1 MSSTTAAPAVQRR
14 GGGGAR
20 RGGRFGGGKSTAGNA
35 ANAAAAQPDDTEAVR
50 NLRAKYAD
58 KLALLREMFSD
69 WTDEDLLFA
78 LQDAGGEVELAVG
91 RISEGHAEQFNSV
104 KSKKQVKKENLST
117 ATPSSFHGTTGSANG
132 TATII
137 PSSRGGRGGANAA
150 RGGRGGGAIRGG
162 RGGSRGG
169 ATRGGQSAATEEARV
184 GELSTDPSTSA
195 SATTTSKAPTFAD
208 TVAATKQNGATSGAW
223 GDDTEGL
230 DLQAEKSIAAAPKE
244 QSTSTDPAAAASA
257 TTADQTSEDAKS
269 SNPISNAIQK
279 VTAKLVPK
287 GSKLSWA
294 QVARPAEPVKE
305 QPQPPKEAPTA
316 PAAQRAKNA
325 KTLPNESTSATE
337 AASKAPEKSEISHPI
352 AAAPIVPAP
361 QDEPALASFPAT
373 EAPIEPASTAV
384 EADPVSST
392 VPSATEATAASGRP
406 AASRSTQSQRA
417 VQRAKQDAAVVM
429 PGGNAQFDSLGKRFG
444 GLSFLGGDEA
454 DSEAQAQ
461 AAAPGTEQAAA
472 VVPVTA
478 ATPASAPTHQDAF
491 AQATSPQQ
499 FTEKESFNAH
509 QYGYQQGLQQ
519 HQQAHQAAVAQA
531 QNQNQ
536 SVANLSQQQQNTQVP
551 QQQDSQPNQFQQNST
566 GYGIQGQQQSQQQA
580 QTQTPQAGQQGAQQA
595 YGDYSSMYG
604 GLDSQRL
611 AGYYGNYDS
620 NAASRGNDDRS
631 ALNNNQQ
638 IGGQQQPA
646 ATSQTDSSSVGGAPQ
661 VAPPQQQQQQQAQQQ
676 QQFPNMMPYYYPHYY
691 LPNQFQHF
699 GQPAAGYGQYALY
712 GGQPQ
717 HPTKPTTP
725 ASLQSPYAQNLPHND
740 VSSSNPYGNTGNVG
754 QYNQSPANTTALAS
768 STYGDYG
775 RGAPNSVATD
785 YTKLYGTNNASSNN
799 VNNNTSSSI
808 PGLSGFLGQQPS
820 NGAGSQ
826 TKTQGSAN
834 AANANSLDNAYRQ
847 YDSSK
852 LTGPSPARQGS
863 SVGLGGN
870 QTGQVQSGLQN
881 QQSQAQP
888 HQQQSQSQQ
897 PQQQQH
903 YYQQYNAYA
912 GHQQPNNASANYASY
927 PYRQYWGQ

>member
-14 GGGGAR
+14 GGAGAR

-117 ATPSSFHGTTGSANG
+117 ATPASFHGTTGSANG
-132 TATII
+132 TATNI

-169 ATRGGQSAATEEARV
+169 ATRVGPSGIPSTEEARI
-184 GELSTDPSTSA
+184 GETSA
-195 SATTTSKAPTFAD
+195 EPSSSTNTTKAAPTFAD
-208 TVAATKQNGATSGAW
+208 TVAATKQNGASSGAW

-230 DLQAEKSIAAAPKE
+230 DLQADKPTTAAAKD
-244 QSTSTDPAAAASA
+244 QQTSTEAAAASA
-257 TTADQTSEDAKS
+257 TAADQTSEETKS

-294 QVARPAEPVKE
+294 QVARPSEPVKE
-305 QPQPPKEAPTA
+305 QAQPPKDAPTA
-316 PAAQRAKNA
+316 PAAQRAKDA
-325 KTLPNESTSATE
+325 KTLPTESAN
-337 AASKAPEKSEISHPI
+337 AAPKAPEKSEISHPI
-352 AAAPIVPAP
+352 AAAPIIAA
-361 QDEPALASFPAT
+361 QDEPILESAPST
-373 EAPIEPASTAV
+373 EALNAPAPTAV
-384 EADPVSST
+384 EADPVSSS
-392 VPSATEATAASGRP
+392 VPSAADAAPASSRP
-406 AASRSTQSQRA
+406 AAGRAPQSQRA
-417 VQRAKQDAAVVM
+417 LQRAKQDAPVVM

-454 DSEAQAQ
+454 DAEAQTQTQ
-461 AAAPGTEQAAA
+461 AVAPGTEQAAVSAA
-472 VVPVTA
+472 VPSTTA
-478 ATPASAPTHQDAF
+478 TSSAAAPTHQDAF

-499 FTEKESFNAH
+499 FNEKETLNAH

-536 SVANLSQQQQNTQVP
+536 SVANLSQQQNVQVP
-551 QQQDSQPNQFQQNST
+551 QQQDSQLNQYQQNST

-604 GLDSQRL
+604 GLDAQRL

-620 NAASRGNDDRS
+620 NAASRGNDERS
-631 ALNNNQQ
+631 NLSNNQQ
-638 IGGQQQPA
+638 LGQQQHQQPA
-646 ATSQTDSSSVGGAPQ
+646 AASQTDSTSAGGAPQ
-661 VAPPQQQQQQQAQQQ
+661 VAPPQQQQQQQAQ

-775 RGAPNSVATD
+775 RGAPNNVATTD
-785 YTKLYGTNNASSNN
+785 YTKLYGSNNASSTN
-799 VNNNTSSSI
+799 VNNNAGSSI

-826 TKTQGSAN
+826 NKAQAN
-834 AANANSLDNAYRQ
+834 TNTSSSNNLDNAYRQ
-847 YDSSK
+847 YDSNK
-852 LTGPSPARQGS
+852 LAGPSPGRQ

-897 PQQQQH
+897 PQQQQQH